1 MGVVEGNEGSGPSG
15 RIVDCMNMIAWDD
28 ERHDR
33 GQHGM
38 ARRLYDGM
46 IIEKQ
51 AVARIP
57 AMIIH
62 STCAD
67 LLACFT

>member
-1 MGVVEGNEGSGPSG
+1 
-15 RIVDCMNMIAWDD
+15 MNMIAWDD

-57 AMIIH
+57 ALIIH